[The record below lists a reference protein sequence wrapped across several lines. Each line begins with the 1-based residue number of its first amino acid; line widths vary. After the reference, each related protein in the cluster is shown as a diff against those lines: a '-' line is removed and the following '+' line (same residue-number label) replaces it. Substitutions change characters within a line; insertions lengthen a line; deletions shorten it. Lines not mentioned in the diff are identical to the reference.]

1 MTENRADKQ
10 EYGFTTGIRY
20 GCGFAGGI
28 FLVLLFIGLIFY
40 KFSFVNT
47 YLLSSGDLTFVEAW
61 HIESLL
67 ATNRIVAAEDVVA
80 HITTFYSTVITIL
93 VGLMGLVGIVGYLHL
108 KHLTFEKLA
117 EHESKVLGV
126 SQKAASQDVQ
136 NYLNSKKFSD
146 IISAHVDESLEGTN
160 IDVLNNKMAD
170 LENKIEELENRG
182 GVIPRVVSSKLEVL
196 GGNVDGNN

>member
-1 MTENRADKQ
+1 MTENKADKQ
-10 EYGFTTGIRY
+10 EYGFTTGVRY
-20 GCGFAGGI
+20 GCGFAGGV
-28 FLVLLFIGLIFY
+28 FLVFLFIGLIFY
-40 KFSFVNT
+40 KFSFINT
-47 YLLSSGDLTFVEAW
+47 YLLSSGELTFVEAW

-117 EHESKVLGV
+117 EHKTKVMGV
-126 SQKAASQDVQ
+126 AKDAAARDVQ
-136 NYLNSKKFSD
+136 NYLNSKTFSD

-160 IDVLNNKMAD
+160 VDVLNNKMAS

-182 GVIPRVVSSKLEVL
+182 GGIPRVVSSNLEIS
-196 GGNVDGNN
+196 GGNVDGDN